1 MGVLRAR
8 DENFRNFQLV
18 YWGKLELNSVGQRP
32 SRAGLHTPGI
42 GSSIHVVGFHALY
55 LNVLMSYL
63 VPLK

>member
-8 DENFRNFQLV
+8 DENFRNLQLV
-18 YWGKLELNSVGQRP
+18 YWGKLELNSVGQLP

-42 GSSIHVVGFHALY
+42 GSSIHVGFHVLY

-63 VPLK
+63 VPLN